1 MKKKHAAVRAALIFL
16 GIMAAVTFFS
26 RTLRYAMIP
35 KVEVAYAVGGTLK
48 WNCQSDQLQL
58 KSTGRMRIHPAWD
71 EGELRVEE
79 ILVQEGDAVSPGDG
93 LLRFEA
99 QTGESALTAAEASF
113 QTAQRELDAWDA
125 AYAQELDAL
134 DQEIS
139 TLKEELRTTTHN
151 QRRLTEKIAEARAR
165 REKWAQ
171 AAEVDGVPR
180 TEKEQ
185 NLARARE
192 NVQALANLRD
202 NQWTLSADIAAFV
215 GEISVSAGE
224 ICDGKLPLLMLEVR
238 DGGLLVG
245 IQTELSAENLVDKTV
260 KLDTSE
266 KETAR
271 QMEGWEYDGYT
282 LEKGRAIL
290 WAHRTAG
297 DTPENTPTALAF
309 LVESPRYQYLVPN
322 SAIAGENLYVLRTR
336 TGAFGGEETYAAQ
349 VSLKNPVSDARY
361 TAVESGVGG
370 MDQVIVGWDRAFQ
383 DEDAVIVPYE

>member
-16 GIMAAVTFFS
+16 GVMAAVTFFS

-58 KSTGRMRIHPAWD
+58 KSTGRTRIYPAWN

-79 ILVQEGDAVSPGDG
+79 ILAQEGDAVSPGDD
-93 LLRFEA
+93 LMRFEA
-99 QTGESALTAAEASF
+99 QSGEKALTAAEESL

-139 TLKEELRTTTHN
+139 ALKEELRTTTQN
-151 QRRLTEKIAEARAR
+151 QRRLTEKIAEAQAR

-185 NLARARE
+185 KLARAQE
-192 NVQALANLRD
+192 NLRALANLRD
-202 NQWTLSADIAAFV
+202 NQWTLSADTAAFV
-215 GEISVSAGE
+215 GEISVSTGE
-224 ICDGKLPLLMLEVR
+224 ICDDKLPILTLEAR

-245 IQTELSAENLVDKTV
+245 IQTELSAEDMADKTV

-290 WAHRTAG
+290 WARRTAG

-309 LVESPRYQYLVPN
+309 LVESPRYQYLVP
-322 SAIAGENLYVLRTR
+322 L
-336 TGAFGGEETYAAQ
+336 
-349 VSLKNPVSDARY
+349 SL
-361 TAVESGVGG
+361 
-370 MDQVIVGWDRAFQ
+370 IH
-383 DEDAVIVPYE
+383 I